1 MKRILPVIAWALIA
15 VGTLYAVA
23 ALADRTTTLRIIGT
37 DSVCQSF
44 TPSTNG
50 TDSILTC
57 VPQTSPGAPTG
68 CVAAVNSSTSLTL
81 ASAGGTA
88 NFVTSCASPTSG
100 ISYNW
105 SKNSVFGASTATSWQ
120 DTLPANTSPTV
131 NANYYYVA
139 RACTSAACVS
149 SPLSPL
155 VVTVLATGG
164 SPPFSGTCPGYTNTY
179 VLPLSWSSPTR
190 LFVSSFTQTDIVVL
204 SFTTGNIQ
212 STNSLPH
219 TTVVEYG
226 GPPTQRMAV
235 LSATPCDLGA
245 QPAPGA
251 VSVGNTNTNLFA
263 ISPGSGFGFY
273 SVVPKNTLMYVNIV
287 NSPGACAANCP
298 LSADLLKDSL

>member
-1 MKRILPVIAWALIA
+1 MKRILPVIAWALVA
-15 VGTLYAVA
+15 AGTLYAVA
-23 ALADRTTTLRIIGT
+23 ALADRTTTLRIMGT
-37 DSVCQSF
+37 DSVCQSY

-105 SKNSVFGASTATSWQ
+105 SKNSVFGASTATSWT
-120 DTLPANTSPTV
+120 DTLPANSSPTV
-131 NANYYYVA
+131 PANFYYVA

-149 SPLSPL
+149 SPAAPL
-155 VVTVLATGG
+155 VVTVLPTGG
-164 SPPFSGTCPGYTNTY
+164 SPPFSGTCPGYATTT
-179 VLPLSWSSPTR
+179 VLDLSWSSPVR
-190 LFVSSFTQTDIVVL
+190 LYANPFTQSDIIVL
-204 SFTTGNIQ
+204 RFTTGNIA
-212 STNSLPH
+212 SSNSLPH

-226 GPPTQRMAV
+226 GPPTSRMAV

-251 VSVGNTNTNLFA
+251 VSVGNTNTNLWA

-273 SVVPKNTLMYVNIV
+273 SVLAKNTTYYVNIV
-287 NSPGACAANCP
+287 NSPGACAASCP
-298 LSADLLKDSL
+298 VSADLLKDSL